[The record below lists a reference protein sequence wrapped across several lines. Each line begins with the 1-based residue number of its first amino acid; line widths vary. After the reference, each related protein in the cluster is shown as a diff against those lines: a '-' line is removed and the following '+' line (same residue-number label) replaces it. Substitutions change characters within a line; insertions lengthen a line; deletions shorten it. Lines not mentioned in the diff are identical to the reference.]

1 MAKLFLKFEDRV
13 LQELLLSGATVTIGR
28 QPDNILRID
37 NPAVSGHH
45 AKVYAE
51 GDHYVIEDVE
61 SFNGTYVN
69 GQRITK
75 VVLKDGDS
83 AIIGKHTIEFR
94 VAAEYGILDSM
105 VQVPKTKAPQIDRTV
120 FLDTKQ
126 ARELLAAKAA
136 AAASSA
142 GPAAVQSLGIAQSRP
157 PVNRA
162 PAAHQT
168 IGTLTIVTG
177 RTNQQTYVLTSK
189 LTLIGR
195 SKMAGIRLK
204 RWFAPDVAA
213 SIYRDED
220 GYAIAASGDKV
231 KIKVNDAAVESGQK
245 RIEDGDVIEVAGI
258 KAVLGFS
265 KG

>member
-13 LQELLLSGATVTIGR
+13 LQELLLSGGIVTIGR

-45 AKVYAE
+45 AKVYAK
-51 GDHYVIEDVE
+51 GGNYVIEDIE

-75 VVLKDGDS
+75 VVLKDGDT
-83 AIIGKHTIEFR
+83 ATIGKHTIEFR
-94 VAAEYGILDSM
+94 VAAEYGVLDTE
-105 VQVPKTKAPQIDRTV
+105 VQVPKNRPPQLESTV
-120 FLDTKQ
+120 FLDTAK
-126 ARELLAAKAA
+126 AKELLAQAA

-142 GPAAVQSLGIAQSRP
+142 GPVAVLGIAQSKA

-168 IGTLTIVTG
+168 IGTLTIVKG
-177 RTNQQTYVLTSK
+177 RTDRKRYVLTSK

-204 RWFAPDVAA
+204 RWFAPGVAA
-213 SIYRDED
+213 SLYRAED
-220 GYAIAASGDKV
+220 GYVIATSGDKV
-231 KIKVNDAAVESGQK
+231 EIKVNDRVVEGGQK
-245 RIEDGDVIEVAGI
+245 RIEAGDLIAVAGI
-258 KAVLGFS
+258 EAVFGFCE
-265 KG
+265 G